1 MYKGGVRLV
10 AYVAPLLAGAS
21 LAGCGSS
28 ATSAQVWS
36 GPPGPGAG
44 GVVAT
49 DGFASFQRMVDEP
62 WERSPAM
69 AAAEFLR
76 LDERTAAGITIHAT
90 ASGEGTGPQTVVV
103 TLDGLPDDSV
113 RSERWTLGFAERD
126 GVYTLSSATREQRC
140 RAGRGHRGYA
150 PGPCV

>member
-44 GVVAT
+44 GVVVT
-49 DGFASFQRMVDEP
+49 NGFAFFQKKVNEP

-76 LDERTAAGITIHAT
+76 LDGRTAARITISAT
-90 ASGEGTGPQTVVV
+90 ASGEGAGPQTVVV

-113 RSERWTLGFAERD
+113 RAERWTLAFKEQG

-140 RAGRGHRGYA
+140 RAGRGHQAYA